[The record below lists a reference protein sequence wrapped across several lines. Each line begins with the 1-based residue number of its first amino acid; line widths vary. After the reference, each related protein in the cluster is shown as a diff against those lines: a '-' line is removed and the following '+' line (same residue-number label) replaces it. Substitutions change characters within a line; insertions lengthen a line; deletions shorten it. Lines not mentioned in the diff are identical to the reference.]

1 MFFYENHKLHIIA
14 PYIFSF
20 SSFFFLRCDMISND
34 MKRKDFALERRLR
47 ELDIDLHTRFTDSVF
62 ALQHILSNYKLIFP
76 DFTDHTELHSLN
88 IIEFCNELI
97 GDQLDKLNADE
108 IYCLLLGC
116 YFHDTGMG
124 ISHKDFDEFSKQ
136 IDFGNYFDTH
146 GRDNLPEIIRNFHN
160 EFSGLFVKKYANFFE
175 FPSEEHL
182 FAIMQISRGHRKTNL
197 FDENEYPLSLK
208 LKNNSNTICV
218 KYLSALVRLA
228 DEIDVTAARNS
239 HAIYDISKLTKEI
252 DIIEFMKHDAVKD
265 LLIEE
270 KEFKMIVETDDESI
284 YEGLKMVVAKMQKTL
299 DYCRS
304 VINGTSQ
311 FEITQERVTLIRQ

>member
-1 MFFYENHKLHIIA
+1 
-14 PYIFSF
+14 
-20 SSFFFLRCDMISND
+20 
-34 MKRKDFALERRLR
+34 MKKTDFALERRLR
-47 ELDIDLHTRFTDSVF
+47 ELDPNLHQRFTDAVF

-88 IIEFCNELI
+88 IIEFCNQLI
-97 GDQLDKLNADE
+97 GEQINKLNADE

-124 ISHKDFDEFSKQ
+124 ISHKDFDEFSAQ

-146 GRDNLPEIIRNFHN
+146 DRDNLPEIIRNFHN
-160 EFSGLFVKKYANFFE
+160 EFSGLFIKKYAPFFE
-175 FPSEEHL
+175 FPSESHL
-182 FAIMQISRGHRKTNL
+182 FTIIQISRGHRKTDL
-197 FDENEYPLSLK
+197 FNNIEYPLDLQVE
-208 LKNNSNTICV
+208 NSDSKICV

-252 DIIEFMKHDAVKD
+252 DLIEFMKHESVRD
-265 LLIEE
+265 LAIHE
-270 KEFKMIVETDDESI
+270 KEFVITIQTDDE
-284 YEGLKMVVAKMQKTL
+284 KMFDALCVMVSKMQKTL

-304 VINGTSQ
+304 AINETSNY
-311 FEITQERVTLIRQ
+311 EITQEKIRIVRI